1 MAPPKVALL
10 STRVASV
17 AEPRMTALLPASA
30 PMLWLKLLRSIVP
43 PMTEK
48 SLLALKTLAAPA
60 LNVPPPTMVGP
71 E

>member
-1 MAPPKVALL
+1 MAPVKVALP

-17 AEPRMTALLPASA
+17 AEPRMTEPLPCNA
-30 PMLWLKLLRSIVP
+30 PIVWLKLSRSIVP
-43 PMTEK
+43 ATTEK
-48 SLLALKTLAAPA
+48 SLLALKALAAPA